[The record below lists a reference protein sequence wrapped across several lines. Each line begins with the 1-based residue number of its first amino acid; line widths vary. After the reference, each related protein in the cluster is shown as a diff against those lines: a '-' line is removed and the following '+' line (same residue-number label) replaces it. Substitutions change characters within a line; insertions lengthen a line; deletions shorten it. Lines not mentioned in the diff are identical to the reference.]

1 MNNKGQSLILFVIVI
16 PLIFIFGVFVF
27 DLSNVYSQNSRLENL
42 AYDALYNKYTYHK
55 TIAEM
60 KKYIYLSDP
69 KVKIDELTDN
79 TICLSK
85 NTEPIF
91 GDVVGY
97 KYYTVKACYEASVT
111 NSILRIN
118 EKDD

>member
-16 PLIFIFGVFVF
+16 PLIFILGVFVF
-27 DLSNVYSQNSRLENL
+27 DISNVYSQNTRLENL
-42 AYDALYNKYTYHK
+42 AYDALYNQFTYHK
-55 TIAEM
+55 TVVETR
-60 KKYIYLSDP
+60 KFVSLSDP
-69 KVKIDELTDN
+69 NVKIDELTAN

-85 NTEPIF
+85 DTEPIF

-97 KYYTVKACYEASVT
+97 KYYTVKTCYEANIT

>member
-42 AYDALYNKYTYHK
+42 AYDALYNKYTYRK
-55 TIAEM
+55 SIEET
-60 KKYIYLSDP
+60 KNFVYLSDS
-69 KVKIDELTDN
+69 KVKIDELTED

-97 KYYTVKACYEASVT
+97 KYYTIKACYEANIT